1 MSRKSTIKTASVN
14 LHGLKEFEARAKL
27 NETLDKLTDDVKIL
41 KVIHGFH
48 GGQVLLK
55 MVRNE
60 YFHYRI
66 DYVQAPYANDGETW
80 YYLKTDIF
88 FQQF

>member
-1 MSRKSTIKTASVN
+1 MSRRSATKTATVN

-27 NETLDKLTDDVKIL
+27 NEILDRLPDDVKIL
-41 KVIHGFH
+41 KVVHGYH
-48 GGQVLLK
+48 GGQVLLN

-66 DYVQAPYANDGETW
+66 DYVQVPYANDGETW
-80 YYLKTDIF
+80 YYLKNEIF